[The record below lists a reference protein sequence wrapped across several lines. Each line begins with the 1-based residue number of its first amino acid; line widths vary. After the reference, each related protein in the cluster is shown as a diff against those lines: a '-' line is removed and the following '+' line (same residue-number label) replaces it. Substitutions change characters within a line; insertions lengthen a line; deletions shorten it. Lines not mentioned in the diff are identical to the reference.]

1 MKGKTLVTTYKK
13 RKIVLSQQQA
23 LSQLAASVVQLDSV
37 QLKKHKLS
45 LEFDWK
51 REEMLLKFKQDEAKK
66 SVNTNLKWH
75 KSSPNFTTSP

>member
-45 LEFDWK
+45 LEFD
-51 REEMLLKFKQDEAKK
+51 
-66 SVNTNLKWH
+66 
-75 KSSPNFTTSP
+75 